1 MKKTAIAI
9 IAFLV
14 LGSFVWAETTDDV
27 KVSLS
32 FSGEDQTKVLY
43 VAFSGDPMGSSTD
56 TPEPLADNTIDLVL
70 DDTTFLAKNAENSL
84 YLWVKSIGHAG
95 ITVTLSIDKDLT
107 ADITADAD
115 SIGDPIAWKATVNRG
130 EDSSVVASSPNGGT
144 AQSGTITE
152 TPTDVFT
159 ASYPVTIET
168 TEAPSNGTKGVF
180 TATLYV
186 AIESND

>member
-9 IAFLV
+9 MAFLV
-14 LGSFVWAETTDDV
+14 LGSFVWAATNDDV

-43 VAFSGDPMGSSTD
+43 VAFSGDDMANSTD
-56 TPEPLADNTIDLVL
+56 TPLTLNTIDLVL
-70 DDTTFLAKNAENSL
+70 DDTTFLAKNKANSL
-84 YLWVKSIGHAG
+84 YLWIKSIGYAG
-95 ITVTLSIDKDLT
+95 ITVTLSIDQDLT
-107 ADITADAD
+107 ADTNADAA
-115 SIGDPIAWKATVNRG
+115 SAGDPIAWKASVNTG
-130 EDSSVVASSPNGGT
+130 KESPVVASSPNGGT

-180 TATLYV
+180 TATLSV

>member
-9 IAFLV
+9 MAFLV
-14 LGSFVWAETTDDV
+14 LGSFVWAATNDDV

-43 VAFSGDPMGSSTD
+43 VAFSGDDMANSTD
-56 TPEPLADNTIDLVL
+56 TPLTLNNDTIDLVL
-70 DDTTFLAKNAENSL
+70 DDTTFLAKNKANSL
-84 YLWVKSIGHAG
+84 YLWIKSIGYAG
-95 ITVTLSIDKDLT
+95 ITVTLSIDQDLT
-107 ADITADAD
+107 ADTNADAT
-115 SIGDPIAWKATVNRG
+115 SAGDPIAWKASVNTG
-130 EDSSVVASSPNGGT
+130 KESLVVASSPNGGT

-180 TATLYV
+180 TATLSV
-186 AIESND
+186 AIESN